1 MLICGCLKLEK
12 IESIKITRLEDGQAS
27 EIVDKVVKENIL
39 VIRVNGR
46 QVVGLVYLPGEEKE
60 LVFGHL
66 FTSGVMQNVYEV
78 QDYSYSNYTANLK
91 FKEGIDVDDRI
102 STCVTGGRLVT
113 TSCGPPEYFVQL
125 KQGVGIPRVSSELRV
140 KSEKIF
146 SAVRTLSN
154 EAMIF
159 RETGGTHAA
168 ALFTGEGELIHL
180 SEDVGRH
187 NAVDKV
193 IGASLLS
200 SVQLEKSFLVS
211 TGRQTVDMVIKAAR
225 AGIPVVASI
234 SAATGSGVSAAES
247 TNITL
252 IGFTRGR
259 RMNIYTH
266 PQRILP

>member
-1 MLICGCLKLEK
+1 MERT
-12 IESIKITRLEDGQAS
+12 ESIKITRLKDGQA
-27 EIVDKVVKENIL
+27 EETEDKVVKENIL

-46 QVVGLVYLPGEEKE
+46 QVVGLVYLPGEERE

-66 FTSGVMQNVYEV
+66 FTTGIIEKVDEV

-91 FKEGIDVDDRI
+91 FKEGIDVEDRLA
-102 STCVTGGRLVT
+102 TCVTGGRLVT
-113 TSCGPPEYFVQL
+113 TACGPPEYFVQL
-125 KQGVGIPRVSSELRV
+125 KQGVGIPKVLSKLRV

-146 SAVRTLSN
+146 SAAKTMSKYSV
-154 EAMIF
+154 IF

-168 ALFTGEGELIHL
+168 ALFTEEGDLLHL

-193 IGASLLS
+193 IGASILS
-200 SVQLEKSFLVS
+200 AVQLEKSFLIS
-211 TGRQTVDMVIKAAR
+211 TGRQTVDMVVKAAR
-225 AGIPVVASI
+225 AGIPIVASL
-234 SAATGSGVSAAES
+234 SAATDSGISAAES

-259 RMNIYTH
+259 RMNIYTQ
-266 PQRILP
+266 PQRVIL

>member
-1 MLICGCLKLEK
+1 METT
-12 IESIKITRLEDGQAS
+12 ESIKITRLEDGQSS
-27 EIVDKVVKENIL
+27 EIMDKVVKENIL

-46 QVVGLVYLPGEEKE
+46 QVVGLIYLPGEEKE
-60 LVFGHL
+60 LAFGHL
-66 FTSGVMQNVYEV
+66 FTSGIMINVHEI
-78 QDYSYSNYTANLK
+78 QDYSYSGNTANFK
-91 FKEGIDVDDRI
+91 FKEGIDVEDRI
-102 STCVTGGRLVT
+102 ASCITGSRVVS

-125 KQGVGIPRVSSELRV
+125 KQGVGIPKVPSELRIR
-140 KSEKIF
+140 SETIF
-146 SAVRTLSN
+146 SAVRTVSKS
-154 EAMIF
+154 AVVF

-193 IGASLLS
+193 IGASLFS
-200 SVQLEKSFLVS
+200 GVQFEKSFLVS

-225 AGIPVVASI
+225 AGIPIVASI

-259 RMNIYTH
+259 RMNIYTY
-266 PQRILP
+266 PQRILV

>member
-1 MLICGCLKLEK
+1 MER
-12 IESIKITRLEDGQAS
+12 IESIKITRLEDGRAS
-27 EIVDKVVKENIL
+27 EIMDKVVKENIL

-46 QVVGLVYLPGEEKE
+46 QVVGLIYLPGEEKE
-60 LVFGHL
+60 LAFGHL
-66 FTSGVMQNVYEV
+66 FTSGIMVDVYEV
-78 QDYSYSNYTANLK
+78 QDYSYSGNTANFK
-91 FKEGIDVDDRI
+91 FKEGIDVEDRI
-102 STCVTGGRLVT
+102 ASCITGGRVVT
-113 TSCGPPEYFVQL
+113 TSCGSPDYFVQL
-125 KQGVGIPRVSSELRV
+125 KQGVGIPKVSSELRV
-140 KSEKIF
+140 RSETVF
-146 SAVRTLSN
+146 SAVRTVSKG
-154 EAMIF
+154 AMVF

-168 ALFTGEGELIHL
+168 ALFTQEGDLIHL

-200 SVQLEKSFLVS
+200 RVRLEKSFLVS

-225 AGIPVVASI
+225 AGIPIVASL
-234 SAATGSGVSAAES
+234 SAATSSGVSAAES

-259 RMNIYTH
+259 RMNIYTR